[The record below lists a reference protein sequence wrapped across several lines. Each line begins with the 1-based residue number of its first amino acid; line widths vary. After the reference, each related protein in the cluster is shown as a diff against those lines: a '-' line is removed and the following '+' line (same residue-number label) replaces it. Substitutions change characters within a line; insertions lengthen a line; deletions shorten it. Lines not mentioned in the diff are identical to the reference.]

1 MPPPQQWRSCR
12 RGCAHTKSA
21 EFQHA
26 SWASLRVFDV
36 FPRLA
41 PAKWQGPDTQAAS
54 QAGGKLSDIGFVDL
68 GKYEPAC
75 EFPEPKVPNHSA
87 VPSLATIFM
96 LALII
101 RGSRDQADVRR
112 VRLTTVRARRS
123 GLNSANG
130 MHMGLKAMAAS
141 GPARPAACL
150 LRFQQAGMQMQS
162 GALVIC

>member
-112 VRLTTVRARRS
+112 VRLTRQCEPGEVA
-123 GLNSANG
+123 
-130 MHMGLKAMAAS
+130 
-141 GPARPAACL
+141 
-150 LRFQQAGMQMQS
+150 
-162 GALVIC
+162 